1 MSITEAIMAKFKP
14 EFWATG
20 GGEPGSGRRVLNFRR
35 TWEQAILLML
45 GVSLVPLL
53 ALAHLDF
60 QVTRNHAENEMALRT
75 GRLLNDNMRAVSF
88 FLQERR
94 AALQFVIQTH
104 TLAELADERGLALN
118 LEGLRSSVGGF
129 VDLGLF
135 DGSGRHFRY
144 SGPYSLQ
151 DLDYAAES
159 WFQEVVTAGVH
170 ISDFYRGFRDDPH
183 LVIALRRDMDDGSF
197 YILRAT
203 LSTEWFN
210 AQLAQF
216 KRSGYGEAF
225 LVNRQGIVQTPTM
238 NYGEV
243 LQRVRLP
250 ELPSFTEEFRVF
262 PGVDEDGRELIIGY
276 AVIPDAPFILMVIQR
291 KSEVLRSWV
300 QTRLVI
306 TAFVAVSIILIIL
319 VILGVTTRLV
329 NKLYQAD
336 HERIKAM
343 QEAEQV
349 GKLASVGRLAAGVA
363 HEINNPLAIIN
374 EKAGLMRD
382 LLVHGNQETRL
393 VRMPVLL
400 DAIRE
405 AVERCAVITRRLL
418 GFARHLE
425 SRWQEVRIQ
434 DVIEE
439 VLAFHGKEAEYR
451 NINLCVD
458 VAPEVPV
465 FVSDR
470 GKLQQIFLNL
480 VSNAFAAIGDGGHI
494 YITGTMKNEAQV
506 LVTVTD
512 DGTGIPA
519 VDLKR
524 IFEPFFSTRTQ
535 RGGTGLGL
543 SITYGL
549 VRELGG
555 NIQVESAVG
564 VGTRFFVTLPLNA
577 AKLQDGREENANSVG

>member
-1 MSITEAIMAKFKP
+1 MIERVLAQFKP
-14 EFWATG
+14 AFWESG
-20 GGEPGSGRRVLNFRR
+20 GGELGSVRRIFDFRR
-35 TWEQAILLML
+35 IWRQAMMMML

-53 ALAHLDF
+53 ALAYLDF

-75 GRLLNDNMRAVSF
+75 GRLLNDNMRTVSF
-88 FLQERR
+88 FLEERK

-104 TLAELADERGLALN
+104 TLAELKDERGLSLN
-118 LEGLRSSVGGF
+118 LEGLKSSIGGF
-129 VDLGLF
+129 SDLGLF
-135 DGSGRHFRY
+135 DSTGRHLRY

-151 DLDYAAES
+151 DLSYAAEK
-159 WFQEVVTAGVH
+159 WFQEVVTSGFH
-170 ISDFYRGFRDDPH
+170 ISDVYRGFRDEPH
-183 LVIALRRDMDDGSF
+183 LVIALKRALDDGSF

-203 LSTEWFN
+203 LSTDWFN

-216 KRSGYGEAF
+216 KRSGQGEAF
-225 LVNRQGIVQTPTM
+225 LVNRRGIVQTPTLH
-238 NYGEV
+238 YGEV
-243 LQRVRLP
+243 LQKIRLP
-250 ELPSFTEEFRVF
+250 ELPAFTEEVRVF
-262 PGVDEDGRELIIGY
+262 PGVDEEGRELIVGY
-276 AVIPDAPFILMVIQR
+276 ALVPDSPFVLMVIQR
-291 KSEVLRSWV
+291 KSEVLRSWI

-306 TAFVAVSIILIIL
+306 SAFVGISIILIIL

-336 HERIKAM
+336 LERIKAM

-374 EKAGLMRD
+374 EKAGLMQD
-382 LLVHGNQETRL
+382 LLAHGDQAVQAARL
-393 VRMPVLL
+393 PALL
-400 DAIRE
+400 KAIEE
-405 AVERCAVITRRLL
+405 AVGRCAVITRRLL

-425 SRWQEVRIQ
+425 SRRQAVRIQ
-434 DVIEE
+434 EVIEE

-451 NINLCVD
+451 NIHLEVD

-480 VSNAFAAIGDGGHI
+480 VNNAFAAIGDGGQIH
-494 YITGTMKNEAQV
+494 ITGTLKDADRV

-512 DGTGIPA
+512 DGRGIPEA
-519 VDLKR
+519 DLKR
-524 IFEPFFSTRTQ
+524 IFEPFFSTRIQ
-535 RGGTGLGL
+535 HGGTGLGL

-555 NIQVESAVG
+555 DIQVESVVG
-564 VGTRFFVTLPLNA
+564 AGTRFFVTLPLNA
-577 AKLQDGREENANSVG
+577 ANYQNEREENENSVG